1 MKIIAST
8 SIQEISVPTLPFFKG
23 ENYDRWCVKMKTLF
37 RYQNLWKIV
46 EQGISTTGSKV
57 EKLGN
62 KKKDARALY
71 LIQQAIDEHIF
82 DRIIGLST
90 AKEA

>member
-1 MKIIAST
+1 M
-8 SIQEISVPTLPFFKG
+8 
-23 ENYDRWCVKMKTLF
+23 
-37 RYQNLWKIV
+37 

-57 EKLGN
+57 EKLEN